1 LVNYSDIEGVKIV
14 KEFGLEGKSAVVTGG
29 GSGLGKE
36 ICLALAR
43 AGADVAIAARR
54 PGPINEVAAEIK
66 DYGRK
71 AAAVPTDVTDSKQVN
86 KLIERAITEFGK
98 VDILVNNAGIAK
110 GVDPSGNDI
119 LAPPIRP
126 LWELSDDDWAYSIN
140 TNLTGT
146 FYCCRAVAKH
156 MLERKSGKVIN
167 ISSMGA
173 IRVVKGNFGY
183 CTAKAGV
190 IAFTRTLATTWASDN
205 IQVNCIAPGF
215 LPVVEMTPE
224 MRERTERF
232 FPMGRF
238 GAPREIGP
246 LAVYLASRA
255 SDYVTGQCFPIDGA
269 TGATY
274 APTGYIPGP

>member
-1 LVNYSDIEGVKIV
+1 M
-14 KEFGLEGKSAVVTGG
+14 KEFSLEGKSAVVTGG

-71 AAAVPTDVTDSKQVN
+71 SLALPTDVIDSKQVN
-86 KLIERAITEFGK
+86 HLIETAITEFGK

-110 GVDPSGNDI
+110 GVDPSGHDV
-119 LAPPIRP
+119 LGPPSKAI
-126 LWELSDDDWAYSIN
+126 WELSDEDWAYSIN

-146 FYCCRAVAKH
+146 FHCCRAVARH

-190 IAFTRTLATTWASDN
+190 IAFTRTLAITWAGDN
-205 IQVNCIAPGF
+205 IQVNCIAPGY
-215 LPVVEMTPE
+215 LPVVDTAPE
-224 MRERTERF
+224 VREQIERF
-232 FPMGRF
+232 FPMGRY
-238 GAPREIGP
+238 GDPREIGP
-246 LAVYLASRA
+246 LAVYFSSSA
-255 SDYVTGQCFPIDGA
+255 SDYVTGQCFTIDGA
-269 TGATY
+269 AGVSY
-274 APTGYIPGP
+274 APTGYIPGT